1 MQVTLLRYHV
11 GGGSRTV
18 SVGGY
23 EVPSRRYWTRWAR
36 WVGVH
41 HAKQRGGYELFAGRG
56 TVGHLSVGIA
66 CCVVKTPAP
75 ERTVEFVFSPLA
87 VFKLLCDAPGRV

>member
-1 MQVTLLRYHV
+1 MAGPVQVTLLRYHV

-41 HAKQRGGYELFAGRG
+41 HAKQRGGYELSTGVIVLPQPPFRIVLPAYP
-56 TVGHLSVGIA
+56 L
-66 CCVVKTPAP
+66 CVDWL
-75 ERTVEFVFSPLA
+75 RTFE
-87 VFKLLCDAPGRV
+87 C